1 MDNDNAAY
9 IDNRVLN
16 SHKEW
21 NHVVCKKKKDWA
33 RNHYITLNKLD
44 PESK

>member
-1 MDNDNAAY
+1 MDNDNAAC

-16 SHKEW
+16 NHKEW
-21 NHVVCKKKKDWA
+21 NHVVCKKDWA
-33 RNHYITLNKLD
+33 RNHHITLNKLD